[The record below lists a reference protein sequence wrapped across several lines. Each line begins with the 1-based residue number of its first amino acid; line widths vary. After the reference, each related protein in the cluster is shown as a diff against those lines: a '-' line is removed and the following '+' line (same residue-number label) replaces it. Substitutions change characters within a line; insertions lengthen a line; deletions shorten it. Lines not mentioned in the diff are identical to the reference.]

1 MRTPASSTIRRARAV
16 TEPSLA
22 QCVLLS
28 MLLHIWLVLLFGTAE
43 RGGGWRTQD
52 LDATLAPY
60 LPDSS
65 YRVGVSP
72 GAQPGARDSAPMSRP
87 GVATQPL
94 PSPARPDVAPAT
106 TVEPAAQAPQ
116 PAIPS
121 PPPEAPS
128 VESLPSLDR
137 GAPEIVDKAIELRR
151 EEPIPQELM
160 RETIPRVELQPP
172 RMMEPAIAPAPPLAI
187 PQQTPLAT
195 PRPAAPR
202 ARPAAEPEKAPVVE
216 TLPVPQPPL
225 AAPSKIERETPEVE
239 PETKFTPLSPVT
251 TPPVIAPL
259 EEQLP
264 RIVPE
269 MPRPLIPET
278 PAPAP
283 ALEAPPVI
291 APPVAAPPAAPR
303 AERPTPRP
311 LEEAPATRPVPSA
324 PAAAPDAP
332 RPASPEPSQ
341 RIQTEQPSAPD
352 AQPARPAIAPQREP
366 PTAEPVPRL
375 KFGAPEDPDDI
386 FKPRTSPPIGVVPP
400 PGQAPRL
407 NLEAAKREQAGPEIG
422 RSSGRKGI
430 FNLDSPPA
438 EPVSK
443 LGKAIQKAGQPDCR
457 EAYAAMGLLAV
468 PFLAF
473 DTITD
478 TGCRW

>member
-1 MRTPASSTIRRARAV
+1 MPRAHTRRRARTV

-43 RGGGWRTQD
+43 RGGGWRAQD

-60 LPDSS
+60 LSDSS
-65 YRVGVSP
+65 SRVRVLP
-72 GAQPGARDSAPMSRP
+72 GAQPGERDAPPVSRP
-87 GVATQPL
+87 GAATR
-94 PSPARPDVAPAT
+94 PSRAPARPDVAPAT
-106 TVEPAAQAPQ
+106 TAEPAAE
-116 PAIPS
+116 IPEPPSSS
-121 PPPEAPS
+121 PPPEVPS

-137 GAPEIVDKAIELRR
+137 GAPEVVDKAIEPRR
-151 EEPIPQELM
+151 EEPLPRELLQ
-160 RETIPRVELQPP
+160 ETIPRVDLQPP
-172 RMMEPAIAPAPPLAI
+172 RMMEPALAPAPPPPI

-216 TLPVPQPPL
+216 TPTPVPPL

-239 PETKFTPLSPVT
+239 PEPKLAPLSPV
-251 TPPVIAPL
+251 TPPVIAPP
-259 EEQLP
+259 EQQLP
-264 RIVPE
+264 RFAPE
-269 MPRPLIPET
+269 TPRPLIPET
-278 PAPAP
+278 PVP

-291 APPVAAPPAAPR
+291 APPATAPPAPPR
-303 AERPTPRP
+303 AERPMTSPQ
-311 LEEAPATRPVPSA
+311 EEAPTVRPTPSTPTAA
-324 PAAAPDAP
+324 PAAPEVV
-332 RPASPEPSQ
+332 SPEPSP
-341 RIQTEQPSAPD
+341 RIDTERPSARD
-352 AQPARPAIAPQREP
+352 VQPARPAITPQREP

-386 FKPRTSPPIGVVPP
+386 FKPRTSPPVGVVPP

-407 NLEAAKREQAGPEIG
+407 NLEAAKKEQAGPEIG

-430 FNLDSPPA
+430 FNLDSPPP

-457 EAYAAMGLLAV
+457 DAYAGMGLLAV